1 MENIIEE
8 KKFKVITNKN
18 NLLDL
23 YLRNHKNG
31 KFSITIINESQ
42 QIKYELK
49 KNLEEFQKIRFFKI
63 FINIDEIM
71 KELANKIEGA
81 KFIEDNDCI
90 IIEIPIKL
98 IIINEITLV
107 IENIEKVEKNK
118 DKIINELKENIR
130 ILENKLNERENKL
143 KDAEKQIK
151 LCENKLKEAENKMK
165 LFENKMKL
173 QIEQKN
179 ELKTKVEFNSK
190 KDIFYD
196 KISEDDFEKIYSD
209 LNDEYSIEV
218 IGKNKDFVKNKISEI
233 LQNLNKN
240 FNNKNE
246 LIDFIKEQ
254 LLDYLF

>member
-1 MENIIEE
+1 MEHIIEE
-8 KKFKVITNKN
+8 KKFKVLTNKN

-90 IIEIPIKL
+90 IIEIPIRL

-107 IENIEKVEKNK
+107 IEKVEKNK
-118 DKIINELKENIR
+118 DEIINELKENIR

-151 LCENKLKEAENKMK
+151 LSENKLKDAENKMK

-173 QIEQKN
+173 QIEQIN

-209 LNDEYSIEV
+209 LNDEISIEDNG
-218 IGKNKDFVKNKISEI
+218 INKDFVKNKISEI

-246 LIDFIKEQ
+246 LINFIKEQ
-254 LLDYLF
+254 LLDYIF